1 MKDPINVYLIVDKR
15 FGKPVKRLYLT
26 EKNAIKEFQG
36 YNQNV
41 YSLCKYSVTAVL
53 EDDEWV
59 NIEDLK

>member
-26 EKNAIKEFQG
+26 ERNAVKEFQY
-36 YNQNV
+36 YNQTA

-59 NIEDLK
+59 DVAQQA